1 MIREITK
8 GTYQVLTADG
18 SKVLGTH
25 KSKAK
30 ALAQLRAIE
39 ASKAR
44 KEGK

>member
-1 MIREITK
+1 MIREVQK
-8 GTYQVLTADG
+8 GVYQVLTADG

-25 KSKAK
+25 KSKAD

-44 KEGK
+44 QGK